1 MTDIVWPQDTKET
14 IDAIR
19 GAIGRDVDFYVVASS
34 IACPTCSLDPIT
46 NHSTDSFCPTCS
58 GVYWIPVFS
67 GYTISGHVTWA
78 SADILQWPPG
88 GYQFDGDVRVQIE
101 YTATNLEIVDDA
113 QESGFVHVDGKVME
127 IKSRILRGVQEIN
140 RILIDMIEREKST

>member
-1 MTDIVWPQDTKET
+1 MTIVWPDNTKTT

-19 GAIGRDVDFYVVASS
+19 GAIGRDVEFFVVASS

-58 GVYWIPVFS
+58 GVYWVPLYS
-67 GYTISGHVTWA
+67 GYTCSGHITWA
-78 SADILQWPPG
+78 NADFQNWHPG

-101 YTATNLEIVDDA
+101 YTVANLDIVDRA
-113 QESGFVHVDGKVME
+113 EYVHVDSKVME
-127 IKSRILRGVQEIN
+127 IKNFILRGVQSIN
-140 RILIDMIEREKST
+140 RILIDMIEKEKST